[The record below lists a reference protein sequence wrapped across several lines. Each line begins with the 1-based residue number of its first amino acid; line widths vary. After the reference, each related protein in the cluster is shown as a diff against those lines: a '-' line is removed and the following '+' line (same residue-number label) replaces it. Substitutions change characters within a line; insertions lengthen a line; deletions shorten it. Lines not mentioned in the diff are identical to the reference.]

1 MPGGDGA
8 KAHFI
13 SFNNRYPSLESDGNE
28 FEYCSFG
35 LHVPIAIGIRTFPTQ
50 KTIFAAM
57 NILILGSGG
66 RESAFAWKLSQS
78 PKCSQLFIAPGNAG
92 TGQYGTNINV
102 KANDFEGIKQAVI
115 NNNINLV
122 LVGPEEPLVKGIHDF
137 FLADEQLKGVPVIGP
152 QREGAQLEGSKD
164 FSKQFMVRNGIPAA
178 ASKTFTR
185 GTLQEG
191 FEYLATAGL
200 PVVLKADGLA
210 AGKGVLIC
218 TSLQEA
224 QQELI
229 EMLTEAK
236 FGDASSKVVVEQFL
250 QGIELS
256 VFVLTDGT
264 HYKILPGAKD
274 YKRIGEGDTGLN
286 TGGMGAVSP
295 VHFADA
301 AFMQKVEERVI
312 IPTIEGLK
320 KENIPYKG
328 FIFIGLMNCGGDP
341 YMIEYNCRMGD
352 PETESVMMRINSDLV
367 DLLSGVAEGNL
378 DTKELIISDKTAAT
392 VVMVAG
398 GYPGEYLKDKT
409 ISGIENVR
417 ESQVFHAGTYLDGES
432 IKTSG
437 GRVLAVTSLQD
448 DLFTAVQQ
456 ATADAAR
463 IYYDG
468 MYFRKD
474 IGFDLL

>member
-1 MPGGDGA
+1 LLLD
-8 KAHFI
+8 
-13 SFNNRYPSLESDGNE
+13 
-28 FEYCSFG
+28 
-35 LHVPIAIGIRTFPTQ
+35 TQQ

-57 NILILGSGG
+57 NILVLGSGG

-78 PKCSQLFIAPGNAG
+78 EKCENLFIAPGNAG
-92 TGQYGTNINV
+92 TGQYGTNVNIKV
-102 KANDFEGIKQAVI
+102 TDFEGIKQFALA
-115 NNNINLV
+115 NAINLV

-137 FLADEQLKGVPVIGP
+137 FLNDEQLKHIPVIGP
-152 QREGAQLEGSKD
+152 QAEGAQLEGSKD
-164 FSKQFMVRNGIPAA
+164 FSKQFMERHNIPAA

-185 GTLQEG
+185 ETLQEG
-191 FEYLATAGL
+191 FEYLPTIGL
-200 PVVLKADGLA
+200 PIVLKADGLA

-229 EMLTEAK
+229 EMLTNAK
-236 FGDASSKVVVEQFL
+236 FGEASAKVVVEQFL

-264 HYKILPGAKD
+264 NYKMLPSAKD

-286 TGGMGAVSP
+286 TGGMGSVSP
-295 VHFADA
+295 VPFADA
-301 AFMQKVEERVI
+301 AFLKKIEDRMV

-320 KENIPYKG
+320 SDGISYKG

-352 PETESVMMRINSDLV
+352 PETESVMPRIESDFV
-367 DLLSGVAEGNL
+367 DLLLGVAEGNL
-378 DTKELIISDKTAAT
+378 NEKALTISNKVAAT
-392 VVMVAG
+392 VMMVAG
-398 GYPGEYLKDKT
+398 GYPGEYLKDKVMT
-409 ISGIENVR
+409 GMENIR
-417 ESQVFHAGTYLDGES
+417 DSHIFHAGSYVDGDE

-437 GRVLAVTSLQD
+437 GRVIAITSLQND
-448 DLFTAVQQ
+448 MFTALQQ